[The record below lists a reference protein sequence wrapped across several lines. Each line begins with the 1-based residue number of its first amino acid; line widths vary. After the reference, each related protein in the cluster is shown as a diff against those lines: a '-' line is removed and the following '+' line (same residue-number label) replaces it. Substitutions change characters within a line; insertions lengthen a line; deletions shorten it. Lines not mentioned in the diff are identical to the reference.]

1 MNLTKVAVEVAG
13 HRNNLISSTYLVPF
27 LLGTEYGRR
36 KSSLLLLM
44 TQRSMLLPDP
54 RSLKMPAAMASLTS
68 CLASSSWERKEQ
80 CPQSNGGAALLSTAL
95 SRAGRERGGAY
106 LWGRHCFRDEPKVSK
121 LLEDLPQV
129 PQLVSQGPFTA
140 HALSSTHRF
149 TPDAHRLTE
158 SCGLTEQFI
167 T

>member
-1 MNLTKVAVEVAG
+1 MNLTKVAVEVGG

-68 CLASSSWERKEQ
+68 CLASSS
-80 CPQSNGGAALLSTAL
+80 
-95 SRAGRERGGAY
+95 
-106 LWGRHCFRDEPKVSK
+106 
-121 LLEDLPQV
+121 
-129 PQLVSQGPFTA
+129 
-140 HALSSTHRF
+140 
-149 TPDAHRLTE
+149 
-158 SCGLTEQFI
+158 
-167 T
+167 